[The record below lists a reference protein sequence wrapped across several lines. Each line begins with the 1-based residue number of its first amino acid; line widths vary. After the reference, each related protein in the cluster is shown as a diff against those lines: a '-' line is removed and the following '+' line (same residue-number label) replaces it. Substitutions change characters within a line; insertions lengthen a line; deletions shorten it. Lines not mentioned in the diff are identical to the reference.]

1 MISTLGRMAFSKVE
15 ILDRK
20 VDKGEVNT
28 GKFILDTG
36 VLMLMAI
43 TVAPWTWSP
52 VLCYCSAS
60 CLHVGRKCL
69 TNAQWPGEFYSLFI
83 SLPLFLSLSL

>member
-36 VLMLMAI
+36 
-43 TVAPWTWSP
+43 
-52 VLCYCSAS
+52 C
-60 CLHVGRKCL
+60 
-69 TNAQWPGEFYSLFI
+69 
-83 SLPLFLSLSL
+83 